1 MRTILIP
8 LFASLVLPAP
18 VQAATYTLDPAH
30 TYPQFEIHH
39 LSFSTLHGQ
48 FNHTEGKITMDR
60 EKNLGSVDATIDVK
74 SLDTGFAKRDEDLLA
89 APFFDAAQFPAMTY
103 KSTKVTYQGKDKATM
118 QGDFTLHGVT
128 RPLTLHVT
136 RISCGMNPI
145 MKKNVCGF
153 DAWGEIKRSDFGMK
167 TYVPII
173 PDQVKI
179 VINSDAVEESTA
191 P

>member
-8 LFASLVLPAP
+8 LFASLVLTAP
-18 VQAATYTLDPAH
+18 VQASTYTLDPAH

-48 FNHTEGKITMDR
+48 FNHTEGRITMDR
-60 EKNLGSVDATIDVK
+60 EKNLGSVDATIEVK

-89 APFFDAAQFPAMTY
+89 APFFDAAQFPTMTY
-103 KSTKVTYQGKDKATM
+103 KSTKVSFRGKDKATV

-153 DAWGEIKRSDFGMK
+153 DAWGEIRRSDFGMK

-173 PDQVKI
+173 PDQVKL

-191 P
+191 A

>member
-1 MRTILIP
+1 MRTVLIP
-8 LFASLVLPAP
+8 LIASLTLTAP
-18 VQAATYTLDPAH
+18 VEAATYTLDPAH

-60 EKNLGSVDATIDVK
+60 GKDLGSVEATIDVK

-89 APFFDAAQFPAMTY
+89 APFFDAAQFPSMTF
-103 KSTKVTYQGKDKATM
+103 KSTKVTYHGKDKATV
-118 QGDFTLHGVT
+118 QGDLTLHGVM
-128 RPLTLHVT
+128 RPVTLQVT

-173 PDQVKI
+173 PDEVRLI
-179 VINSDAVEESTA
+179 INSDAVEESTTR
-191 P
+191 